1 MAFGG
6 LHPVVAVYATFMNRA
21 FDQVL
26 MDVALH
32 KAGVTFVL
40 DRAGVTG
47 PDGASHHGMWDLSVL
62 QVIPGI
68 RIAAPRDADTLRE
81 ELNEAVAVSDAPT
94 VLRFSK
100 GTVGSGIKAVKRTID
115 GVDVLLQSAS
125 KDVLIVTVGA
135 MASVGLQVAELLAAQ
150 GIGSTV
156 VDPRWVVP
164 VAKSVIEMA
173 SEHRLVVTI
182 EDGIK
187 VGGIG
192 TRVRQDMRAAQ
203 VDTALNEV
211 GLPDEFLEHASRVQ
225 IMERVGMTAQAIAR
239 DIVAQVVGSRVPHA
253 RPLTETSEAI
263 RSEKTQL

>member
-1 MAFGG
+1 
-6 LHPVVAVYATFMNRA
+6 
-21 FDQVL
+21 
-26 MDVALH
+26 
-32 KAGVTFVL
+32 
-40 DRAGVTG
+40 
-47 PDGASHHGMWDLSVL
+47 
-62 QVIPGI
+62 VIPGI

-100 GTVGSGIKAVKRTID
+100 GTVGNGIKALKRTND

-164 VAKSVIEMA
+164 VAKSVVEMA

-211 GLPDEFLEHASRVQ
+211 GLPDEFLEHASRAQ

-253 RPLTETSEAI
+253 RPLTDTTEAI